1 MWFLFFS
8 SCPQKIFFLT
18 KIILFFSL
26 FWFLEFVGRSQQIS
40 RPARRRQDSRWNP
53 GLNERKDKEMM
64 MMMMTIWK
72 FRDSARNSVEKFI
85 WSVQTAFVC
94 VCVCSHR
101 ITSRFV
107 FYSCFFFIFYSNL
120 YIECFR
126 CDVTKELEKDNIFS
140 FYVVLL
146 FSLRFFGSFHP
157 IIKKKHQFQKIP
169 PSTENKTKLSINYV

>member
-1 MWFLFFS
+1 VSGVCLAWYVFCRVCASPDVCVISMWFLFFS

-94 VCVCSHR
+94 VCVRTVSHPDLFF
-101 ITSRFV
+101 IHV
-107 FYSCFFFIFYSNL
+107 FFFLFKSL
-120 YIECFR
+120 YWMF
-126 CDVTKELEKDNIFS
+126 
-140 FYVVLL
+140 
-146 FSLRFFGSFHP
+146 
-157 IIKKKHQFQKIP
+157 
-169 PSTENKTKLSINYV
+169 

>member
-1 MWFLFFS
+1 
-8 SCPQKIFFLT
+8 
-18 KIILFFSL
+18 
-26 FWFLEFVGRSQQIS
+26 
-40 RPARRRQDSRWNP
+40 
-53 GLNERKDKEMM
+53 MM

-85 WSVQTAFVC
+85 LSVQTAFVCVC

-107 FYSCFFFIFYSNL
+107 FYSCLFFIFYSNL

-126 CDVTKELEKDNIFS
+126 CDVTKELEKDSIFS